1 MTLDDLAEAAE
12 QRDRDICLQYRKP
25 QLAVTGYCWNCSE
38 ECKGVYCSPECRQDA
53 EKRERFN
60 R

>member
-1 MTLDDLAEAAE
+1 VTLDDLAEAAE

-25 QLAVTGYCWNCSE
+25 QLPITGFCHWCSE
-38 ECKGVYCSPECRQDA
+38 MCKGVFCSPECLIDW